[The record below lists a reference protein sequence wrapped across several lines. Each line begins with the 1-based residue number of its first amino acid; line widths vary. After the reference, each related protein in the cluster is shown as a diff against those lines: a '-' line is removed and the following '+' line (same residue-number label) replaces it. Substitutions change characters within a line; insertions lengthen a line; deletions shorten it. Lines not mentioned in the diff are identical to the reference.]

1 MVAPPVGFWV
11 AMAFLLGAC
20 VGSFLNVVIY
30 RLPIASEDLNLNQP
44 RWSFCPHCQ
53 RRLRP
58 WELVPLL
65 SFLLLGQRCRTCQR
79 PISWRYFGVELLT
92 AMLFAGLVWFMHASP
107 AITVALLAFTAV
119 LIPVAFIDL
128 ERFEIPISLTLLST
142 FIPLAHDLRGIFYR
156 EPAHELLWGWLP
168 RSILG
173 ALTGVLI
180 FGAVRVVG
188 WLWKRVEAM
197 GLGDVLLA
205 RGIGA
210 MLVAITPAG
219 AHPLRL
225 FPVWVL
231 LSCLSGIL
239 VGYPIILWRNR
250 RQERQELH
258 RRAENSAQDVA
269 ATGSQSTLREQLR
282 DVGWCLWLG
291 DLVEYWRSVRGKQ
304 PVATEA
310 PEAEE
315 WHPEPSAIP
324 FGPFLAIG
332 FLATVFLGEWL
343 TKAYLDYA
351 LPPVPPGP

>member
-1 MVAPPVGFWV
+1 MMAPPVGFWV
-11 AMAFLLGAC
+11 VMAFLLGAC

-30 RLPIASEDLNLNQP
+30 RLPIASKDLNLNQP

-53 RRLRP
+53 HRLMP
-58 WELVPLL
+58 WELVPLI
-65 SFLLLGQRCRTCQR
+65 SFLLLGRRCRTCKR
-79 PISWRYFGVELLT
+79 PIAWRYFGVELLT
-92 AMLFAGLVWFMHASP
+92 ATLFAALVWFTQANP
-107 AITVALLAFTAV
+107 ATAVALLAFTAV
-119 LIPVAFIDL
+119 LVPIAFIDL
-128 ERFEIPISLTLLST
+128 ERFEIPLSLTLLST
-142 FIPLAHDLRGIFYR
+142 LIPLARDLWGVLSR
-156 EPAHELLWGWLP
+156 EPAHELLWGWMP
-168 RSILG
+168 RSALG
-173 ALTGVLI
+173 ALIGVLI
-180 FGAVRVVG
+180 FGTVRVAG

-210 MLVAITPAG
+210 MLIAVTPAG

-231 LSCLSGIL
+231 LSCLSGIV

-250 RQERQELH
+250 QQEGQELH
-258 RRAENSAQDVA
+258 ERAENSAQDAA
-269 ATGSQSTLREQLR
+269 ATDTQGTLWEQLR
-282 DVGWCLWLG
+282 DIGWCLWLG
-291 DLVEYWRSVRGKQ
+291 DLGEYWRSVRGQQ
-304 PVATEA
+304 PAATDA

-315 WHPEPSAIP
+315 WRPEPSAIP

-351 LPPVPPGP
+351 FPPAPPGP